1 MRLVDDRPKY
11 VPALSFAWLTPLY
24 DTLIALLMQEKA
36 FKSRLIDVADIQPNA
51 TVLDLG
57 CGTATLTLMIK
68 QAHPSAR
75 VTGIDV
81 DDRILSIASAKVKAQ
96 SAAIQLDKGLAFE
109 LPYPEGHFDRVLSS
123 LVMHHLSTRDKLRTF
138 AEIHRVLKPDG
149 QVHIADFGP
158 PANPYSRVISRLLAR
173 LEPVSDNIEG
183 RLPPMLEEAGF
194 ERVQTHDQ
202 FQTAF
207 GTLALI
213 SAIKGPHSARESQR
227 N

>member
-1 MRLVDDRPKY
+1 

-24 DTLIALLMQEKA
+24 DTLVALLMQEKA
-36 FKSRLIDVADIQPNA
+36 FKRRLIDAADIQPNA

-75 VTGIDV
+75 VTGIDG
-81 DDRILSIASAKVKAQ
+81 DDRILSIARAKVKAQ

-109 LPYPEGHFDRVLSS
+109 LPYPDGHFDRVLSS
-123 LVMHHLSTRDKLRTF
+123 LVMHHLSSSDKLRTF
-138 AEIHRVLKPDG
+138 SEIHRVLKSAG

-158 PANPYSRVISRLLAR
+158 PANPYSRVISRLLAH
-173 LEPVSDNIEG
+173 LEPVADNIAG
-183 RLPPMLEEAGF
+183 HLPPMLQETGF

-207 GTLALI
+207 GTLVLI
-213 SAIKGPHSARESQR
+213 SAIKSHISARESR
-227 N
+227 RG

>member
-1 MRLVDDRPKY
+1 MDDRPKY
-11 VPALSFAWLTPLY
+11 VPALGFAWLAPLY
-24 DTLIALLMQEKA
+24 DTLIALVMQEKA
-36 FKSRLIDVADIQPNA
+36 FKRRLIDVADIQPNA
-51 TVLDLG
+51 AVLDLG

-75 VTGIDV
+75 VTGLDG
-81 DDRILSIASAKVKAQ
+81 DDRILNIARAKVKAQ

-109 LPYPEGHFDRVLSS
+109 LPYPDGHFDRVLSS
-123 LVMHHLSTRDKLRTF
+123 LVMHHLATRDKLRTF
-138 AEIHRVLKPDG
+138 AEIHRVLKFDG

-158 PANPYSRVISRLLAR
+158 PANLYCRLISRLLAL
-173 LEPVSDNIEG
+173 LEPVEDNIEG
-183 RLPPMLEEAGF
+183 RLPTMLQEAGF

-213 SAIKGPHSARESQR
+213 SAIKGPHSARELYRS
-227 N
+227 